1 MTTGD
6 AVDALDAIVAD
17 PELFERAIYRV
28 DLPARAAR
36 TAPLGTPLHAEVH
49 ARLESRGIAVLY
61 THQAAAIDALRDGES
76 VVVATGTASGKSLCY
91 QLPIVDAAVRGS
103 ADTTLALF
111 PTKALAQDQ
120 LRSLRGWL
128 VPGLRAVTYDG
139 DTTPDDRAW
148 ARRNATVVLS
158 NPEMLHQAILPYH
171 QRWSTF
177 LMRLRLVVV
186 DELHA
191 TRGIF
196 GSHLANV
203 IRRLRR
209 LCAHYGSDPAFCFAS
224 ATIGNPDE
232 LAATMLGSPVRL
244 IDDDGSPQAERG
256 FAFWQR
262 PLIDSTSGARGSAN
276 IETAELLARFVAA
289 NHPALAFTRSRRG
302 AELVAGHARRIV
314 ATRRADAIDRI
325 AAYRAGYLPEE
336 RRALERRLTSG
347 DLLGIAATNALEL
360 GIDVG
365 GLDAVIVNG
374 FPGTLASLRQQIGR
388 AGRAGR
394 RAAAVLIAGDD
405 QLDQWY
411 AHHPAELF
419 TRTAEAAVVN
429 PQNPFVLRPHVG
441 CAAHE
446 LPLTGADD
454 VWFGDGLDD
463 AVRQLVHEDLLKP
476 RGEKMYWAG
485 RRPPAPTV
493 GLRSGTSAEFA
504 LVNRDDDTMIGTV
517 DGARIFSVAH
527 PGAIYLHQGRQWR
540 VEHLDVDARE
550 AHLVDADDADEYTQA
565 RETTE
570 IAVNDVSAHDRCG
583 AGRVQLGM
591 VEVTNQVVAYQRKRA
606 STNDVIET
614 VPLDVPPRTL
624 ITQAIWYT
632 VTPET
637 LAEIGVDPH
646 RILGAVHA
654 AEHALIGMLPLF
666 AICDRWDVGG
676 VSMAIHPTTGQPTVF
691 IYDGYDGGA
700 GIAGLAFDDVAEH
713 VRATAELVT
722 ACPCDARVSVVR
734 PVAQVWEL
742 ERVSGQGRGATT
754 ARRPHGPT
762 RRRTV
767 TVMESVP
774 MSLTRANA

>member
-1 MTTGD
+1 MTAGD

-17 PELFERAIYRV
+17 PELFERAIYRT
-28 DLPARAAR
+28 DLPARPAR
-36 TAPLGTPLHAEVH
+36 TAPLRTPFHAEVH
-49 ARLESRGIAVLY
+49 ARLESRGISQLY
-61 THQAAAIDALRDGES
+61 THQVAAIDALRAGES

-91 QLPIVDAAVRGS
+91 QLPVVDAAVQGR

-128 VPGLRAVTYDG
+128 VPGLQAVTYDG
-139 DTTPDDRAW
+139 DTAPDDRAW
-148 ARRNATVVLS
+148 ARRNATVVLT
-158 NPEMLHQAILPYH
+158 NPEMVHQAILPYH

-177 LMRLRLVVV
+177 LMRLQLVVI
-186 DELHA
+186 DELHS

-209 LCAHYGSDPAFCFAS
+209 ICAHYGSDPVFCFAS
-224 ATIGNPDE
+224 ATIGNPED
-232 LAATMLGSPVRL
+232 LASTMLGAPVRL
-244 IDDDGSPQAERG
+244 VDDDGSPQAARG

-276 IETAELLARFVAA
+276 VETAQLLARFVAA
-289 NHPALAFTRSRRG
+289 DHPTLAFTRSRRG
-302 AELVAGHARRIV
+302 AELVAGHARRMV
-314 ATRRADAIDRI
+314 ATRRPDAADRI

-336 RRALERRLTSG
+336 RRALEQRLTSG

-360 GIDVG
+360 GIDIG

-388 AGRAGR
+388 AGRTDR

-411 AHHPAELF
+411 ARHPTELL
-419 TRTAEAAVVN
+419 TRTAEAAIVN

-446 LPLTGADD
+446 LPLTSADAQ
-454 VWFGDGLDD
+454 WFGDGLDD
-463 AVRQLVHEDLLKP
+463 AVRDLVRDDLLKP

-485 RRPPAPTV
+485 RRPPAPSI
-493 GLRSGTSAEFA
+493 GLRSGTGAEFV
-504 LVNRDDDTMIGTV
+504 LVSRDDDTVIGTV
-517 DGARIFSVAH
+517 DGARIYSVAH

-540 VEHLDVDARE
+540 VEHLDVEARE
-550 AHLVDADDADEYTQA
+550 AHLVGADDADEYTQA

-570 IAVNDVSAHDRCG
+570 IAISDVSARDTCG
-583 AGRVQLGM
+583 PGHVHLGM

-606 STNDVIET
+606 STNESIET

-632 VTPET
+632 LTPET
-637 LAEIGVDPH
+637 LADAGVESP

-676 VSMAIHPTTGQPTVF
+676 VSMAIHPTTGQPTIF
-691 IYDGYDGGA
+691 IYDGYSGGA
-700 GIAGLAFDDVAEH
+700 GIASLAFDDVGEH

-722 ACPCDARVSVVR
+722 ACPCDAGCPSCVQSPKCGNWNEYLDKDAARRLLGV
-734 PVAQVWEL
+734 L
-742 ERVSGQGRGATT
+742 LGAT
-754 ARRPHGPT
+754 
-762 RRRTV
+762 
-767 TVMESVP
+767 
-774 MSLTRANA
+774 